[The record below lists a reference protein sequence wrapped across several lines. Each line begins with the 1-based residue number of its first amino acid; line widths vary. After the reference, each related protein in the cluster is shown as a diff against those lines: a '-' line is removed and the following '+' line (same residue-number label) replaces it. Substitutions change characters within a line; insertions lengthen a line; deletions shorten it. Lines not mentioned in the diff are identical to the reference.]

1 MRKTLAKPAYYHYD
15 QIILLYDF
23 IVYDLI
29 ILGEGHGIH
38 K

>member
-1 MRKTLAKPAYYHYD
+1 MQKILAKPAYYHYD
-15 QIILLYDF
+15 QIIFLYDF

-29 ILGEGHGIH
+29 ILGERYGKH